1 MFKYWREAIEEA
13 KALGE
18 EKIDELAKEKSKGEI
33 IGNSLLERS
42 LIMIDGDFDSF
53 PKYKDLRNRFVTWQ
67 LVSPNQEDIDN
78 ANKTKAQILAEQKA
92 AKQKVKKK

>member
-1 MFKYWREAIEEA
+1 M
-13 KALGE
+13 
-18 EKIDELAKEKSKGEI
+18 
-33 IGNSLLERS
+33 LERS
-42 LIMIDGDFDSF
+42 LIMIDGDFNYF
-53 PKYKDLRNRFVTWQ
+53 PQYRNLRNRFVTWQ